1 MSNELNI
8 MSAISGGFIVSG
20 SRGELSTPKVLLS
33 DSLNRPLFAGTLSQ
47 CLSFMNDYFTPGD
60 KDAPKDR

>member
-1 MSNELNI
+1 MSITALQLMAAEK
-8 MSAISGGFIVSG
+8 GGFIVMESHG
-20 SRGELSTPKVLLS
+20 PGYLQCVM
-33 DSLNRPLFAGTLSQ
+33 FAGTLSQ